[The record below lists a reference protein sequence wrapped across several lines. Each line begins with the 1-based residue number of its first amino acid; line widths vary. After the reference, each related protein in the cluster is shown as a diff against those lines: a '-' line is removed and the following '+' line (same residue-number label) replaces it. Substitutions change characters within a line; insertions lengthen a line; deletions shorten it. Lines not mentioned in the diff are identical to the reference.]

1 MCNFCA
7 SVTKQNCKLFLSL
20 KYFIFHLWWCPY
32 PNVSLSCILT
42 QNTQQKKKKS
52 QREEPKEM
60 KHLEPKQKWMILK
73 SDSPTLFCLMKC
85 EWFRSQPLCLFF
97 PSLLLQSYWHSFLL
111 GLNDNLSNPSVTQSL
126 YDLPFTH
133 IYTNGML
140 NFG

>member
-7 SVTKQNCKLFLSL
+7 SVTKQNCTLFLSL

-42 QNTQQKKKKS
+42 QNTQQKKKAERRTKGNEAF
-52 QREEPKEM
+52 RTKTKM
-60 KHLEPKQKWMILK
+60 NDLEIWFSYTFFSDEVWMIQITTFVSL
-73 SDSPTLFCLMKC
+73 
-85 EWFRSQPLCLFF
+85 F